1 MTAQPSKRTLSNARE
16 ENIYTLIVDGNSLL
30 YSSMADPKINSDGI
44 HIGGVFQFLLQL
56 KIMMRKKDFDYVYVT
71 FDNEYSGQ
79 MRYEIYHPYKANRDK
94 HYEDNSGLSDYG
106 RALDEKLKAMS
117 NAIFGARKNKKF
129 KSEQE
134 VERVKTS
141 EDFIDENFARERDIL
156 MNCFNELYIRW
167 FFDDIVE
174 GDDIIAYYVLHKK
187 DNEKVV
193 IVSSDED
200 LSQLISEDVCIYN
213 QRLKRFIT
221 DKNFKE
227 IHGFDYH
234 NVALKKIFCGD
245 KSDNIGNISGLSENK
260 LMEIMPEIRDRE
272 VTIDEVK
279 NRVEFLS
286 EERIK
291 NKKKNLQV
299 YENIINGVSKKQYD
313 GDFFEI
319 NEKIINL
326 KKPLV
331 TESLKQE
338 MEDTMYAP
346 MSIEDRTNAN
356 LYSILLQSKIEPLLD
371 SNVFSSF
378 FLDFKSLENKEKK
391 RYADFIKN
399 QKE

>member
-1 MTAQPSKRTLSNARE
+1 M
-16 ENIYTLIVDGNSLL
+16 
-30 YSSMADPKINSDGI
+30 
-44 HIGGVFQFLLQL
+44 
-56 KIMMRKKDFDYVYVT
+56 
-71 FDNEYSGQ
+71 
-79 MRYEIYHPYKANRDK
+79 
-94 HYEDNSGLSDYG
+94 
-106 RALDEKLKAMS
+106 
-117 NAIFGARKNKKF
+117 
-129 KSEQE
+129 
-134 VERVKTS
+134 
-141 EDFIDENFARERDIL
+141 
-156 MNCFNELYIRW
+156 
-167 FFDDIVE
+167 
-174 GDDIIAYYVLHKK
+174 
-187 DNEKVV
+187 
-193 IVSSDED
+193 
-200 LSQLISEDVCIYN
+200 SQLISEDVCIYN
-213 QRLKRFIT
+213 QRLKKFIT

-286 EERIK
+286 DERVK

-338 MEDTMYAP
+338 MEETMYAP

-391 RYADFIKN
+391 RYTDFIKKTKRIKKIKN
-399 QKE
+399 ENN